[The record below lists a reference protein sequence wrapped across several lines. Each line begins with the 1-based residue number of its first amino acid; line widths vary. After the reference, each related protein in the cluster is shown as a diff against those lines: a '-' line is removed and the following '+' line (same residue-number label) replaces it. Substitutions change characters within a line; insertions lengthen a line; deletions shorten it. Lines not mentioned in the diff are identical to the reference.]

1 MGTRAKY
8 KRICEFLTAQESVP
22 LKPHIVQEAAFYVV
36 SDTYIGDALHVLN
49 E

>member
-1 MGTRAKY
+1 MEDWLCKDFQLLGG
-8 KRICEFLTAQESVP
+8 SVP
-22 LKPHIVQEAAFYVV
+22 PKPHIVQEAAFYVV